1 MKTIPLKEYVRIAML
16 GIVLDVGVRT
26 AGLPGPP
33 EEKLPCCVP
42 IVAEALP

>member
-1 MKTIPLKEYVRIAML
+1 MKTIPSKDYVRVAML

-26 AGLPGPP
+26 AGLPRPP

-42 IVAEALP
+42 IVAGALP